1 MNNINFSESDILKV
15 IRNLDPNKA
24 HGHDEISIRMLQI
37 CDKTICKPL
46 YLIFSSC
53 MESDIFPS
61 QWKMANVVPA
71 YKRDDKQNVK
81 NYRPVSLLPIF
92 GKVFERLIYN
102 EMYSFFIENDLISAN
117 QSGFKQGDSCI
128 NQLLSITHEIY
139 QSLDQGYEVRG
150 VFLDISKAF
159 DKVWHKG
166 LLFKLKQNGINGHLL
181 RILENFLN
189 ERKQRVVLNGQ
200 TSSWS
205 DVLAGVPQ
213 GSILGPL
220 LFLIYINDLSDG
232 LQCNPKL
239 FADDTSLF
247 STVYNITEAT
257 NNLNNDLAIITKWAH
272 QWKMS
277 FNPDISKQAHEVI
290 FSRKNLLT
298 FHPPLTF
305 NSIPV
310 AQTNCQKHLGMQLD
324 KKLNFDEHLSKVE
337 SKVNKTIGIIRKL
350 QNVLPRPALLTIFRS
365 FIRPHL
371 DYGDI
376 IYDKAYNE
384 SFHAKLES
392 LQYNASLAI
401 TGAIKGSSTEKI
413 YEELGL
419 ETLKSRRWYRKMSFL
434 YKVLKNESPSY
445 LFQNIPNAQRQ
456 SHRQTRNSGKIP
468 SIVVKHDYFKN
479 SFFPSAITEWNKL
492 DCYIKNSDSFAIFK
506 KRILEFIRPKPN
518 SIFNI
523 HNPLGIK
530 YLTRLRV
537 GFSHL
542 KEHKFRHNFQDSI
555 DPMCNCGSGIE
566 TTIHF
571 FLHCANFN
579 TQRQTLFDKI
589 ATIDTNILTENDD
602 SIVSVLLFGKQNC
615 EKSCN
620 KSIINATIEFILST
634 ERFSN
639 SLF

>member
-1 MNNINFSESDILKV
+1 M
-15 IRNLDPNKA
+15 
-24 HGHDEISIRMLQI
+24 
-37 CDKTICKPL
+37 
-46 YLIFSSC
+46 
-53 MESDIFPS
+53 
-61 QWKMANVVPA
+61 
-71 YKRDDKQNVK
+71 
-81 NYRPVSLLPIF
+81 
-92 GKVFERLIYN
+92 
-102 EMYSFFIENDLISAN
+102 
-117 QSGFKQGDSCI
+117 
-128 NQLLSITHEIY
+128 
-139 QSLDQGYEVRG
+139 
-150 VFLDISKAF
+150 FLDISKAF

-166 LLFKLKQNGINGHLL
+166 LLLKLKQNGINCHLL

-205 DVLAGVPQ
+205 DVLAGVTQ

-220 LFLIYINDLSDG
+220 LFLICINDLSDG
-232 LQCNPKL
+232 LQCNLKL

-257 NNLNNDLAIITKWAH
+257 SNLNNDLAIITKWVH

-277 FNPDISKQAHEVI
+277 FNPDISKQTHEVI

-337 SKVNKTIGIIRKL
+337 SEVNKTIDIIRKL
-350 QNVLPRPALLTIFRS
+350 QNILPRPALLTIFRS

-392 LQYNASLAI
+392 LQYNTSLAI

-456 SHRQTRNSGKIP
+456 SHCQTWL
-468 SIVVKHDYFKN
+468 FQEF
-479 SFFPSAITEWNKL
+479 FFP
-492 DCYIKNSDSFAIFK
+492 
-506 KRILEFIRPKPN
+506 
-518 SIFNI
+518 
-523 HNPLGIK
+523 
-530 YLTRLRV
+530 
-537 GFSHL
+537 
-542 KEHKFRHNFQDSI
+542 
-555 DPMCNCGSGIE
+555 
-566 TTIHF
+566 
-571 FLHCANFN
+571 
-579 TQRQTLFDKI
+579 
-589 ATIDTNILTENDD
+589 
-602 SIVSVLLFGKQNC
+602 FGN
-615 EKSCN
+615 N
-620 KSIINATIEFILST
+620 
-634 ERFSN
+634 
-639 SLF
+639 